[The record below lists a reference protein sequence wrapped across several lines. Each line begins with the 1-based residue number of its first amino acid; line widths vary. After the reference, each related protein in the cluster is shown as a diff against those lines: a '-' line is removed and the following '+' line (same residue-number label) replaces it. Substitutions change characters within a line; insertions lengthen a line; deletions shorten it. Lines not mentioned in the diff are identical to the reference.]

1 MKKSYIFSL
10 LLLGTV
16 LMMLSN
22 GKYLIAIAAWVFPV
36 ALMVAVKDLRGRWAW
51 ILLTLIMAL
60 GNQLSFH
67 HMLPELEIPL
77 FGYIPALAGALYA
90 VPFVLQKLCY
100 RVTPSFLVTLIFPSS
115 YALLDYVNVYLNPFG
130 TFGVLGYS
138 QAQFLPMAQVA
149 SLIGVTGITFVITW
163 VAAIV
168 YWLILDRPKVHKKRV
183 ALATI
188 MILLLTIVWGSLR
201 INDSAGHETVL
212 VSGIHTLDRNNTEVL
227 EIFNLR
233 NKDLNDFTEKTE
245 KQLEI
250 LMKRTTEEAEAGAKI
265 IHHSEGTAVMD
276 ESQRTSYLRRLQ
288 GIAEQ
293 YDVYIITVPYVFT
306 EADKKNE
313 NVLYVLDPNGEIVLE
328 HYKYGGNFIEQTV
341 TKGEEIHA
349 VDTPYGRLTG
359 IICWDKDFPSVVNQV
374 GEKDIDHLFIPSA
387 DWEEISP
394 YHTIVGNFR
403 GIENGANT
411 VTQTVNG
418 MSMMTDYTGQT
429 LAKMNHFTT
438 DHWVMR
444 GHMPVRGT
452 NTFYTSIGKYFGGWV
467 VGVFIGLLLFFF
479 KKRRHR

>member
-1 MKKSYIFSL
+1 MKKRYIFSL

-22 GKYLIAIAAWVFPV
+22 GKYLIAIAAWVFPFV
-36 ALMVAVKDLRGRWAW
+36 FMVAVKDLRGRWAW

-60 GNQLSFH
+60 GNQLSFNR
-67 HMLPELEIPL
+67 MLPELDIPL
-77 FGYIPALAGALYA
+77 FGFIPAVAGALYA
-90 VPFVLQKLCY
+90 LPFVLQKLCY
-100 RVTPSFLVTLIFPSS
+100 RVTRSFLVTLIFPSS
-115 YALLDYVNVYLNPFG
+115 YTLLDYTNVYLNPFG

-138 QAQFLPMAQVA
+138 QAHFLPMAQVA
-149 SLIGVTGITFVITW
+149 SIIGVTGLTFVLTW

-168 YWLILDRPKVHKKRV
+168 YWLTLDRPKVHRKGV
-183 ALATI
+183 ALATV
-188 MILLLTIVWGSLR
+188 MVLLLTIVWGSLR
-201 INDSAGHETVL
+201 VNGSVDHQTVL
-212 VSGIHTLDRNNTEVL
+212 VSGIHTLDRNNEEVL

-233 NKDLNDFTEKTE
+233 NEDLEDFTEKTE
-245 KQLEI
+245 KHIET
-250 LMKRTTEEAEAGAKI
+250 LMERTMQEAEAGAKI

-276 ESQRTSYLRRLQ
+276 ESQRSSYLSRLQ
-288 GIAEQ
+288 RMAEENE
-293 YDVYIITVPYVFT
+293 VYMITVPYVFT
-306 EADKKNE
+306 EDAKKNE
-313 NVLYVLDPNGEIVLE
+313 NVLYVIDPNGEIVLE

-341 TKGEEIHA
+341 TKGKEIQA

-444 GHMPVRGT
+444 GHMPVQGT
-452 NTFYTSIGKYFGGWV
+452 HTFYAFAGKYFGGMV
-467 VGVFIGLLLFFF
+467 LVVFIGLLVFIV
-479 KKRRHR
+479 KKRRH